1 MILKRTP
8 LVPALV
14 LIVLL
19 ALGATA
25 DAARAQQDIADAT
38 FGEIVE
44 VQLVNVEAWV
54 TDSRGNPVIG
64 LTVDDFEVLEDG
76 KPVEISYFSEI
87 GAATLRD
94 LVETPQEEDRIPPP
108 FTLEPPKENPNY
120 SPAYLVV
127 YFDDIHLTALSRK
140 RLIQDLRPFLD
151 SGVVNPENVLILTQG
166 QNLYAEANFGS
177 DRIELEQALE
187 RIAKSGTSGTL
198 TERDKKLTID
208 RLVMRWEE
216 IKNAAVMADPC
227 DLYIANARVDVEN
240 YARMAANRILV
251 TLENLNSVSSFLG
264 GVPGVKTLI
273 YVSDSLEMTPGP
285 DVRRVVEEFCPGRP
299 EIFQYRLP
307 TSMNTS
313 FRAMTRSA
321 NANRVTFYAL
331 QPTGLRQDFLSTAEA
346 RGAAFRTGTTLI
358 SSLVRESDR
367 SGMNFV
373 ATETGGKG
381 VFNTNDFS
389 EDFVRIGQEMTA
401 YYSLAYTPPHGGD
414 RGDHEIKVR
423 IKGRDKLKVRHR
435 RGYRDKGEEERLE
448 DRLAT
453 SLYLGMSENPLEA
466 RLGAGG
472 MLRVDDKKL
481 AIPLHILIPAE
492 RLTFMPQA
500 TGSLAGIT
508 VEVAAKEPNRNKI
521 HRTRTRYEI
530 PEPVEEEDPL
540 IDLVL
545 RLELEEGQWVLA
557 VAVRDEVTQETSFV
571 STSIELAPPEPESA
585 SGS

>member
-1 MILKRTP
+1 MKSMSSHVHRHSCLAAMLLGIATGLP
-8 LVPALV
+8 
-14 LIVLL
+14 LL
-19 ALGATA
+19 AQTEV
-25 DAARAQQDIADAT
+25 ADAT
-38 FGEIVE
+38 FGEVVE

-54 TDSRGNPVIG
+54 TDSKGNPVLG

-76 KPVEISYFSEI
+76 KPTEITYFSEI
-87 GAATLRD
+87 GAEKLRTI
-94 LVETPQEEDRIPPP
+94 LETPPQEEKIPPP
-108 FTLEPPKENPNY
+108 FTLEPPEENPNY
-120 SPAYLVV
+120 SPAYLVI
-127 YFDDIHLTALSRK
+127 YFDEIHLSAPSRK
-140 RLIQDLRPFLD
+140 RLVDDLRPFLD

-177 DRIELEQALE
+177 DRIELEQALG
-187 RIAKSGTSGTL
+187 RVVKSGTSGTL
-198 TERDKKLTID
+198 TEFEKKLTVGQ
-208 RLVMRWEE
+208 LQQRWEE
-216 IKNAAVMADPC
+216 IRNAAVRADPC
-227 DLYIANARVDVEN
+227 DMYIASARVDVET
-240 YARMAANRILV
+240 YAQMAANRIQV
-251 TLENLNSVSSFLG
+251 TLENLNNVASFLG

-273 YVSDSLEMTPGP
+273 YVSDTLEMTPGP
-285 DVRRVVEEFCPGRP
+285 DLRRVVEEFCPGRP
-299 EIFQYRLP
+299 EVYQYRLP
-307 TSMNTS
+307 TSMNTA

-321 NANRVTFYAL
+321 NANRVTFYAM
-331 QPTGLRQDFLSTAEA
+331 QPSGLRSDFLSTAET
-346 RGAAFRTGTTLI
+346 RGGTFRTGTALI
-358 SSLVRESDR
+358 SGMIRESDR

-373 ATETGGKG
+373 ATETGGTA
-381 VFNTNDFS
+381 VFNTNDFT

-453 SLYLGMSENPLEA
+453 SLYLGLSENPLAA
-466 RLGAGG
+466 RLGAGS
-472 MLRVDDKKL
+472 MHRVDEKKL
-481 AIPLHILIPAE
+481 VIPLHILVPAK

-530 PEPVEEEDPL
+530 PEPVEEDDPL

-545 RLELEEGQWVLA
+545 SLELEEGQWVLA
-557 VAVRDEVTQETSFV
+557 VAVRDEVTQETSYV
-571 STSIELAPPEPESA
+571 STSIELSPPPAETDS
-585 SGS
+585 SS